1 MFFVDLKIFFVLI
14 LLAFSSFPAFA
25 QSDDVPFLT
34 VETDDGHYDEG
45 DTVVI
50 SGQLA
55 TIIVDTPIILQL
67 WYEGNLL
74 DAAQFDPA
82 QDGSYSHTILAE
94 RPLWGHA
101 GDYLIR
107 VSHGE
112 GNIAEITITFTPKQ
126 EFPETTDSFEVKIP
140 NGGTFDVEYTIK
152 GGIVKD
158 MILEPDN
165 FTLQVL
171 IEAPDEGTI
180 SLNLPRESIDADG
193 VKDLDKKFI
202 ILIDGVQF
210 PYEEIETN
218 PRSRLITIN
227 FDEKESEETIPT
239 YKIEIIGTFAIPE
252 FGTMITLIL
261 VFGVIITI
269 GFTKSKF
276 QFKI

>member
-1 MFFVDLKIFFVLI
+1 MSFVDAKIFFVLI
-14 LLAFSSFPAFA
+14 LLFSTFPAFA
-25 QSDDVPFLT
+25 QSDDIPFLT
-34 VETDDGHYDEG
+34 VKTDDSHYDEG

-82 QDGSYSHTILAE
+82 QDGSYSHTIIAE
-94 RPLWGHA
+94 RPLWRHA
-101 GDYLIR
+101 GDYLVR

-112 GNIAEITITFTPKQ
+112 GNIAEITIIFTPRQ
-126 EFPETTDSFEVKIP
+126 EFPETTESFEVRIP
-140 NGGTFDVEYTIK
+140 NGGTFDVEYTII
-152 GGIVKD
+152 GGTVKD
-158 MILEPDN
+158 MIFEPDN

-193 VKDLDKKFI
+193 VNELDKKFI

-210 PYEEIETN
+210 PYEEIEMN
-218 PRSRLITIN
+218 SQSRLITIN
-227 FDEKESEETIPT
+227 FDEKESEEPMST

-252 FGTMITLIL
+252 FGTIITLIL

-269 GFTKSKF
+269 GFTKNKF

>member
-82 QDGSYSHTILAE
+82 QDGSYSHTIIAE
-94 RPLWGHA
+94 RPLWRHEGE
-101 GDYLIR
+101 YLII
-107 VSHGE
+107 VSHGDKD
-112 GNIAEITITFTPKQ
+112 AEITITFTPKQ
-126 EFPETTDSFEVKIP
+126 EFTETTDSFEVKIP

>member
-82 QDGSYSHTILAE
+82 QDGSYSHTIIAE
-94 RPLWGHA
+94 RPLWRHEGE
-101 GDYLIR
+101 YLII
-107 VSHGE
+107 VSHGDKD
-112 GNIAEITITFTPKQ
+112 AEITITFTPKQ

-140 NGGTFDVEYTIK
+140 NGGTFDVKYTIK

-210 PYEEIETN
+210 PYKEIETN

-239 YKIEIIGTFAIPE
+239 YKIEIIGTFVIPE

>member
-55 TIIVDTPIILQL
+55 TIIIDTPIILQL

-82 QDGSYSHTILAE
+82 QDGSYSHTIIAE
-94 RPLWGHA
+94 RPLWRHA

-140 NGGTFDVEYTIK
+140 NGGTFDVKYTIK

-210 PYEEIETN
+210 PYKEIETN

>member
-1 MFFVDLKIFFVLI
+1 MSFVDAKIFFVLI
-14 LLAFSSFPAFA
+14 LLFFTFPAFA
-25 QSDDVPFLT
+25 QSDDIPFLT
-34 VETDDGHYDEG
+34 VKTDDSHYDEG

-82 QDGSYSHTILAE
+82 QDGSYSYTIIAE
-94 RPLWGHA
+94 KPNWRHEGE
-101 GDYLIR
+101 YLII
-107 VSHGE
+107 VSHG
-112 GNIAEITITFTPKQ
+112 NKDAETTLTFTPKQ
-126 EFPETTDSFEVKIP
+126 EFPETTESFEVEIP
-140 NGGTFDVEYTIK
+140 NGGTFDVEYTII
-152 GGIVKD
+152 GGTVKD
-158 MILEPDN
+158 MIFEPDN

-193 VKDLDKKFI
+193 VKDEDKKFI

-218 PRSRLITIN
+218 PQSRLITIN
-227 FDEKESEETIPT
+227 FDEKESKEPMST

-252 FGTMITLIL
+252 FGTIITLIL

-269 GFTKSKF
+269 GFTKNKF

>member
-55 TIIVDTPIILQL
+55 TIIIDTPIILQL

-94 RPLWGHA
+94 RPLWRHEGE
-101 GDYLIR
+101 YLII
-107 VSHGE
+107 VSHGDKD
-112 GNIAEITITFTPKQ
+112 AEITITFTPKQ

-210 PYEEIETN
+210 PYKEIETN

>member
-25 QSDDVPFLT
+25 QSDDVSFLT
-34 VETDDGHYDEG
+34 VETDDSHYDEG

-82 QDGSYSHTILAE
+82 QDGSYSHTIIAE
-94 RPLWGHA
+94 RPLWRHA

-193 VKDLDKKFI
+193 VKDQDKKFI
-202 ILIDGVQF
+202 ILIDGVQY

>member
-34 VETDDGHYDEG
+34 VETDDSHYDEG

-82 QDGSYSHTILAE
+82 QDGSYSHTIIAE
-94 RPLWGHA
+94 RPLWRHA

-152 GGIVKD
+152 GGVVKD

-193 VKDLDKKFI
+193 VKDQDKKFI

>member
-82 QDGSYSHTILAE
+82 QDGSYSHTIIAE
-94 RPLWGHA
+94 RPLWRHEGE
-101 GDYLIR
+101 YLII
-107 VSHGE
+107 VSHGDKD
-112 GNIAEITITFTPKQ
+112 AEITITFTPKQ

-140 NGGTFDVEYTIK
+140 NGGTFDVKYTIK

-210 PYEEIETN
+210 PYKEIETN

>member
-1 MFFVDLKIFFVLI
+1 MFFVDAKIFFVLI

-25 QSDDVPFLT
+25 QSDNVPFLT
-34 VETDDGHYDEG
+34 VETDDSHYDEG

-82 QDGSYSHTILAE
+82 QDGSYSHTIIAE
-94 RPLWGHA
+94 KPLWRHEGE
-101 GDYLIR
+101 YLIR

-112 GNIAEITITFTPKQ
+112 GNIAETTLTFAPKQ

-140 NGGTFDVEYTIK
+140 NGGTFDVEYTIN

-193 VKDLDKKFI
+193 VKDEDKKFI

-210 PYEEIETN
+210 PYEEN
-218 PRSRLITIN
+218 GKDSQSRLITIN
-227 FDEKESEETIPT
+227 FDEKESKEPLST

-252 FGTMITLIL
+252 FGTIITLIL

-269 GFTKSKF
+269 GFTKNKF

>member
-82 QDGSYSHTILAE
+82 QDGSYSHTIIAE
-94 RPLWGHA
+94 RPLWRHEGE
-101 GDYLIR
+101 YLII
-107 VSHGE
+107 VSHGDKD
-112 GNIAEITITFTPKQ
+112 AEITITFTPKQ

-210 PYEEIETN
+210 PYKEIETN